1 MTSEL
6 IPAGNAGKTN
16 QIIDATGDDY
26 WADIPEVDLDPQ
38 ILEKNLLVSASRKN
52 PAYMAFDILR
62 TRLLQALKEHGW
74 CNIGI
79 TSPTAG
85 CGKTFVASNLAL
97 SLARRATSRT
107 LLIDMDLRDPGLA
120 KAFGIGG
127 EHNMRDFLTGHINPE
142 DYFLR
147 IGANLAVA
155 LNTDPVS
162 RSAEMMQ
169 ETMTAD
175 VLQETQDLLIP
186 NVTLYDLPPA
196 LTSDEVIAFLPQLD
210 GVLLVVGGGT
220 TTDDH
225 IRDVERLLED
235 QIPLLGVVLNRAE
248 DSKPF

>member
-1 MTSEL
+1 MTSKL
-6 IPAGNAGKTN
+6 IPASKAN
-16 QIIDATGDDY
+16 QMVDTSDDDY
-26 WADIPEVDLDPQ
+26 WDAIPEVDLDPS
-38 ILEKNLLVSASRKN
+38 ILEKNLLVSASRKD

-62 TRLLQALKEHGW
+62 TRLLQAMKEHGW

-79 TSPTAG
+79 TSPTEG
-85 CGKTFVASNLAL
+85 CGKTFVAANLAL
-97 SLARRATSRT
+97 SLARRTSNRT

-120 KAFGIGG
+120 KAFGIDGD
-127 EHNMRDFLTGHINPE
+127 HSMRDFLGGHINPE

-147 IGANLAVA
+147 IGPSLAVA
-155 LNTDPVS
+155 LNTDLIS
-162 RSAEMMQ
+162 RSAELMQ

-175 VLQETQDLLIP
+175 VLQETRDVLAP

-220 TTDDH
+220 TTDAH

-235 QIPLLGVVLNRAE
+235 QVPLLGVVLNRAE